1 MQIIK
6 ELFFEKTNDTKIQ
19 FLRYI
24 FVGGFA
30 AVINIGSL
38 YIFTD
43 VLHIYYLISNVISF
57 ILGLLCNYILSKLL
71 IFTTEKQMNKFI
83 EFITYAIIGV
93 IGLGLDT
100 LIIWLATNI
109 IGIYYMLSKII
120 STGLVFIWNFVA
132 RKLLYV
138 FIDKKQKYKER

>member
-6 ELFFEKTNDTKIQ
+6 KLFFEKTNDTKIQ

-100 LIIWLATNI
+100 LIIWIATNI

-138 FIDKKQKYKER
+138 FIDKKNKK